1 MSEQPK
7 QEKDYF
13 WYIIA
18 AVIIAVAATLW
29 IVKSQEHG
37 KYVTTQQAIQE
48 DKAFSAYR

>member
-18 AVIIAVAATLW
+18 AVIVAVAAALW
-29 IVKSQEHG
+29 LVKSQEHG
-37 KYVTTQQAIQE
+37 KYITTQQAIQE

>member
-18 AVIIAVAATLW
+18 AVIAAVAMTLW
-29 IVKSQEHG
+29 MVKSQEHG
-37 KYVTTQQAIQE
+37 KYVTSQQAIEQ

>member
-18 AVIIAVAATLW
+18 AIIIAVAATLW
-29 IVKSQEHG
+29 MVKSNEKG
-37 KYVTTQQAIQE
+37 KYITTQQAIQE